1 LRRAKHELEMIQNV
15 VENTPFPVWQIADSG
30 NVVMSNAA
38 FRELG
43 SDLGKQLIHFATSN
57 NIHVERVKFEV
68 EKNKPPHW
76 FDINKF
82 SLPKSSVQYA
92 LDVTEIVRAQQAQK
106 NFVQTL
112 TKTFAT
118 LSISLAIFDRNRQ
131 LMLFNPALIDLTTLP
146 ADFLSARPNLL
157 TVFDKLRDNQIMPE
171 PKKLCDLEGK
181 ACHFGSGSDRGDL
194 H

>member
-1 LRRAKHELEMIQNV
+1 LA
-15 VENTPFPVWQIADSG
+15 IADSG
-30 NVVMSNAA
+30 HVVMSNAA

-43 SDLGKQLIHFATSN
+43 SNLGKQLIHFATSN

-106 NFVQTL
+106 NVVHPLQKPLPRFPLVWR
-112 TKTFAT
+112 F
-118 LSISLAIFDRNRQ
+118 
-131 LMLFNPALIDLTTLP
+131 LIET
-146 ADFLSARPNLL
+146 
-157 TVFDKLRDNQIMPE
+157 DN
-171 PKKLCDLEGK
+171 
-181 ACHFGSGSDRGDL
+181 
-194 H
+194 

>member
-1 LRRAKHELEMIQNV
+1 M
-15 VENTPFPVWQIADSG
+15 
-30 NVVMSNAA
+30 MSNAA

-118 LSISLAIFDRNRQ
+118 LSIGLAIFDRNRQ

-171 PKKLCDLEGK
+171 PKIMRPGGK
-181 ACHFGSGSDRGDL
+181 SLPFWSRQRPREPTPKFGIYPLVQHFGFQGVRTQL
-194 H
+194 AHWRFCLKI

>member
-1 LRRAKHELEMIQNV
+1 
-15 VENTPFPVWQIADSG
+15 
-30 NVVMSNAA
+30 MSNAA

-43 SDLGKQLIHFATSN
+43 SNLGKQLIHFATSN

-68 EKNKPPHW
+68 EKNKPPYW

-92 LDVTEIVRAQQAQK
+92 LDVTRNRTRTASTEK
-106 NFVQTL
+106 FCSPL

-118 LSISLAIFDRNRQ
+118 LSIGLAIFDRNRQ
-131 LMLFNPALIDLTTLP
+131 LMLFNLALIDLTTLP

-171 PKKLCDLEGK
+171 PKNYATWREKLAILVAAATEGTYTEIWNLPTG
-181 ACHFGSGSDRGDL
+181 ATFWISGRPHSDGAL
-194 H
+194 AFWLKI